1 VLKPRQRILKK
12 LCIREVRSEPALKII
27 HTLSPSAPGGLFAS
41 DAPLA
46 GAQHRQVVERFFSPV
61 AKLPHAWQ
69 LIERLECQIIC
80 RHAGDV
86 VPACASGQ
94 IKPHSIACQS
104 LLSRVELYCSFTR
117 VTKRH
122 RLRLQHQQ
130 VECLAAHTPDDDAC
144 LMAPRSTMRQPRAAF
159 VLPQT
164 RPRLHSTDNCSPA
177 WCNPDLSHRSRT
189 LL

>member
-94 IKPHSIACQS
+94 IKPHSIAAGALACVKVYCLVSNSIVRSHVSQS
-104 LLSRVELYCSFTR
+104 ATGSACSTSRLNASPPTR
-117 VTKRH
+117 R
-122 RLRLQHQQ
+122 
-130 VECLAAHTPDDDAC
+130 
-144 LMAPRSTMRQPRAAF
+144 TMMRA
-159 VLPQT
+159 
-164 RPRLHSTDNCSPA
+164 S
-177 WCNPDLSHRSRT
+177 
-189 LL
+189 